1 MTETKV
7 EKEQQFNKV
16 KIKNIILKTITVLI
30 LAFLVVTT
38 FKCRYKMYSKSNHP
52 TGLDG
57 YYYALQAKSFAENGA
72 LENPDIETGYY
83 MCGLFAKFC
92 GDPIKGVKLCD
103 AVTSVMTCFA
113 VFLLLLTATKN
124 VFFAFLGFLLTAA
137 SPSFTLMGINYINNQ
152 IGLMFLMLFVADL
165 IFLKENYKSLKR
177 FEKIF
182 YTFGAV
188 LLFVLS
194 GLSHKVTFVYSV
206 FVLGIF
212 LLSKSKNVLKVLWA
226 KKWMLVTALSV
237 FAVCA
242 VGGVLFVKLHS
253 PRFLNS
259 FKFWN
264 LPLSKHKMLE
274 AQISNFGVVEIW
286 LYYLVAWIGGIIFAV
301 TKKQNRLMVLAIP
314 VLFFLFWNA
323 NSDMG
328 IRMLQNT
335 VIVGIPVCV
344 YLVWNLVQSKIPF
357 KLENVF
363 CAAICLRLLYML
375 FFTPNLYE
383 PKNDPPYEKYKRI
396 AEKVELSDSSLLIAH
411 LGLNHVYTYYQSLR
425 DCLNW
430 NCDFEVKDN
439 DVWRL
444 AYGADE
450 DRMRMVLAENGFDYG
465 QLCDQIESINLNYVL
480 IKEDLWQNYLKLED
494 KEIAETFNN
503 WYNPHEARP
512 EFIRKKRK
520 AQK

>member
-1 MTETKV
+1 
-7 EKEQQFNKV
+7 
-16 KIKNIILKTITVLI
+16 
-30 LAFLVVTT
+30 
-38 FKCRYKMYSKSNHP
+38 MYSRSNHP

-57 YYYALQAKSFAENGA
+57 YYYALQAKSFAETGT

-83 MCGLFAKFC
+83 LCGMFAKIC

-103 AVTSVMTCFA
+103 AFTSVMTCFA
-113 VFLLLLTATKN
+113 VFLLILSATKN
-124 VFFAFLGFLLTAA
+124 VFFSFLGFLLTAA

-152 IGLMFLMLFVADL
+152 IGLMFLMLFVTVL
-165 IFLKENYKSLKR
+165 IFLNENYKSLKR
-177 FEKIF
+177 FKKII
-182 YTFGAV
+182 YTFVAV

-212 LLSKSKNVLKVLWA
+212 LLSKSKNVLKVLWK
-226 KKWMLVTALSV
+226 KKWVLVTALLV
-237 FAVCA
+237 FAVCV
-242 VGGVLFVKLHS
+242 VGGVMFVKLHS

-264 LPLSKHKMLE
+264 LPLSNHRMLE
-274 AQISNFGVVEIW
+274 SQLSRFGIVEIW
-286 LYYLVAWIGGIIFAV
+286 LYYVTAWAGGIFFAI
-301 TKKQNRLMVLAIP
+301 TKKQARLLALAIP
-314 VLFFLFWNA
+314 VMFFLFWNPDT
-323 NSDMG
+323 DMG
-328 IRMLQNT
+328 LRMIQNT
-335 VIVGIPVCV
+335 VVVGIPVCV
-344 YLVWNLVQSKIPF
+344 YLLWSLAESKIPF
-357 KLENVF
+357 KLQNG
-363 CAAICLRLLYML
+363 ICTILSLPVLYMTFL
-375 FFTPNLYE
+375 TPALYE
-383 PKNDPPYEKYKRI
+383 PRRDPPYEKYKRI
-396 AEKVELSDSSLLIAH
+396 VKDVELGDDSLLIAH
-411 LGLNHVYTYYQSLR
+411 LGLNHVYTYYKNLR

-450 DRMRMVLAENGFDYG
+450 GRVKMVLMNSEKFAWPQIVEQVSEVSLDY
-465 QLCDQIESINLNYVL
+465 IL
-480 IKEDLWQNYLKLED
+480 IKEELWQEYLLLED

>member
-1 MTETKV
+1 MK
-7 EKEQQFNKV
+7 
-16 KIKNIILKTITVLI
+16 KIIYKTLTILI
-30 LAFLVVTT
+30 LAVLLALT
-38 FKCRYKMYSKSNHP
+38 FKVRYEMYLKSNHP

-57 YYYALQAKSFAENGA
+57 YYYALQAKSFAETGV

-83 MCGLFAKFC
+83 LCGIFAKLC

-103 AVTSVMTCFA
+103 AFTSVLTCFA
-113 VFLLLLTATKN
+113 VFLLMLAATKN
-124 VFFAFLGFLLTAA
+124 VFFAFFGFLLTAA

-152 IGLMFLMLFVADL
+152 IGLMFLMLFVAAL
-165 IFLKENYKSLKR
+165 IFLNENYKSLKR

-182 YTFGAV
+182 YTFGVV

-212 LLSKSKNVLKVLWA
+212 LLSKSKKLLKVLWK
-226 KKWMLVTALSV
+226 KKWMLVTTLSV

-242 VGGVLFVKLHS
+242 VGSVLFVKLHS

-264 LPLSKHKMLE
+264 IPLSNHRMLE
-274 AQISNFGVVEIW
+274 SQLSRFGIVEIW
-286 LYYLVAWIGGIIFAV
+286 LYYVTAWVGGIFFAV
-301 TKKQNRLMVLAIP
+301 TKKQNRLLILAIP
-314 VLFFLFWNA
+314 VVFFLFWNLD
-323 NSDMG
+323 SDMG
-328 IRMLQNT
+328 LRMIQNGV
-335 VIVGIPVCV
+335 VIGIPVCV
-344 YLVWNLVQSKIPF
+344 YLLWNLAESKISF
-357 KLENVF
+357 KLKNVI
-363 CAAICLRLLYML
+363 CAVLSLPVLYMIFL
-375 FFTPNLYE
+375 TPALYE
-383 PKNDPPYEKYKRI
+383 PRRDPPYEKYKRI
-396 AEKVELSDSSLLIAH
+396 IKDVELGDDSLLIAH
-411 LGLNHVYTYYQSLR
+411 LGLNHVYTYQKNLR

-450 DRMRMVLAENGFDYG
+450 GRVKMVLMNSEKFAWPQIAEQVSEVSLDY
-465 QLCDQIESINLNYVL
+465 IL
-480 IKEDLWQNYLKLED
+480 IKEELWQEYLLLED

>member
-1 MTETKV
+1 MK
-7 EKEQQFNKV
+7 
-16 KIKNIILKTITVLI
+16 KIIYKTLTILI
-30 LAFLVVTT
+30 LAVLLVLT
-38 FKCRYKMYSKSNHP
+38 FKVRYQMYLKSNHP

-57 YYYALQAKSFAENGA
+57 YYYALQAKSFAETGK

-83 MCGLFAKFC
+83 LCGMFAKIC

-103 AVTSVMTCFA
+103 ACTSVMTCFA

-152 IGLMFLMLFVADL
+152 IGLMFLMLFVMVL
-165 IFLKENYKSLKR
+165 IFLNENYKSLKR

-212 LLSKSKNVLKVLWA
+212 LLSKSKNVLKVLWE

-242 VGGVLFVKLHS
+242 VGGVMFVKLHS

-259 FKFWN
+259 FKLWN
-264 LPLSKHKMLE
+264 LPLSNHRMLE
-274 AQISNFGVVEIW
+274 SQLSRFGIVEIW
-286 LYYLVAWIGGIIFAV
+286 LYYVTAWAGGIFFAI
-301 TKKQNRLMVLAIP
+301 TKKHARLLALAIP
-314 VLFFLFWNA
+314 VVFFLFWNPD
-323 NSDMG
+323 SDMG
-328 IRMLQNT
+328 LRMIQNT
-335 VIVGIPVCV
+335 VVVGIPVSV
-344 YLVWNLVQSKIPF
+344 YLLWSLAESKIPF
-357 KLENVF
+357 KLQNGI
-363 CAAICLRLLYML
+363 CAVLCLPVLYITFL
-375 FFTPNLYE
+375 TPALYE
-383 PKNDPPYEKYKRI
+383 PRRDPPYEKYKRI
-396 AEKVELSDSSLLIAH
+396 VKDVELGDNSLLIAH
-411 LGLNHVYTYYQSLR
+411 LGLNHVYTYYKNLR

-450 DRMRMVLAENGFDYG
+450 GRVKMVLMNSEKFAWPQIAEQVSEVSLDY
-465 QLCDQIESINLNYVL
+465 IL
-480 IKEDLWQNYLKLED
+480 IKEELWQEYLLLED

-520 AQK
+520 TQK

>member
-1 MTETKV
+1 MK
-7 EKEQQFNKV
+7 
-16 KIKNIILKTITVLI
+16 KIIYKTLTILI
-30 LAFLVVTT
+30 LAVLLVLT
-38 FKCRYKMYSKSNHP
+38 FKVRYQMYLKSNHP

-57 YYYALQAKSFAENGA
+57 YYYALQAKSFAETGK

-83 MCGLFAKFC
+83 LCGMFAKIC

-103 AVTSVMTCFA
+103 ACTSVMTCFA
-113 VFLLLLTATKN
+113 VFLLMLAATKN

-152 IGLMFLMLFVADL
+152 IGLMFLMLFVAAL
-165 IFLKENYKSLKR
+165 IFLNENYKSLKR

-212 LLSKSKNVLKVLWA
+212 LLSKSKNLLKVLWK
-226 KKWMLVTALSV
+226 KKWMLVTALTV

-242 VGGVLFVKLHS
+242 VGGVMFVKLHS

-259 FKFWN
+259 FKLWN
-264 LPLSKHKMLE
+264 LSLSNHRMLE
-274 AQISNFGVVEIW
+274 SQLSRFGIVEIW
-286 LYYLVAWIGGIIFAV
+286 LYYVTAWAGGIFFAI
-301 TKKQNRLMVLAIP
+301 TKKPNRLLALAIP
-314 VLFFLFWNA
+314 VVFFLFWNPD
-323 NSDMG
+323 SDMG
-328 IRMLQNT
+328 LRMIQNT
-335 VIVGIPVCV
+335 VVVGIPVSV
-344 YLVWNLVQSKIPF
+344 YLLWSLAESKIPF
-357 KLENVF
+357 KLQNGI
-363 CAAICLRLLYML
+363 CAFLCLPVLYITFL
-375 FFTPNLYE
+375 TPALYE
-383 PKNDPPYEKYKRI
+383 PRRDPPYEKYKRI
-396 AEKVELSDSSLLIAH
+396 VKDVELGDNSLLIAH
-411 LGLNHVYTYYQSLR
+411 LGLNHVYTYYKNLR

-450 DRMRMVLAENGFDYG
+450 GRVKMVLMNSEKFAWPQIAEQVSEVSLDY
-465 QLCDQIESINLNYVL
+465 IL
-480 IKEDLWQNYLKLED
+480 IKEELWQEYLLLED

-520 AQK
+520 A

>member
-1 MTETKV
+1 MK
-7 EKEQQFNKV
+7 
-16 KIKNIILKTITVLI
+16 KIIYKTLTILI
-30 LAFLVVTT
+30 LAVLLVLT
-38 FKCRYKMYSKSNHP
+38 FKVRYQMYLKSNHP

-57 YYYALQAKSFAENGA
+57 YYYALQAKSFAETGK

-83 MCGLFAKFC
+83 LCGMFAKIC

-103 AVTSVMTCFA
+103 ACTSVMTCFA
-113 VFLLLLTATKN
+113 VFLLMLAATKN

-152 IGLMFLMLFVADL
+152 IGLMFLMLFVAAL
-165 IFLKENYKSLKR
+165 IFLNENYKSLKR

-212 LLSKSKNVLKVLWA
+212 LLSKSKNLLKVLWK
-226 KKWMLVTALSV
+226 KKWMLVTALTV

-242 VGGVLFVKLHS
+242 VGGVMFVKLHS

-259 FKFWN
+259 FKLWN
-264 LPLSKHKMLE
+264 LPLSNHRMLE
-274 AQISNFGVVEIW
+274 SQLSRFGIVEIW
-286 LYYLVAWIGGIIFAV
+286 LYYVTAWAGGIFFAI
-301 TKKQNRLMVLAIP
+301 TKKPNRLLALAIP
-314 VLFFLFWNA
+314 VVFFLFWNPD
-323 NSDMG
+323 SDMG
-328 IRMLQNT
+328 LRMIQNT
-335 VIVGIPVCV
+335 VVVGIPVSV
-344 YLVWNLVQSKIPF
+344 YLLWSLAESKIPF
-357 KLENVF
+357 KLQNGI
-363 CAAICLRLLYML
+363 CAFLCLPVLYITFL
-375 FFTPNLYE
+375 TPALYE
-383 PKNDPPYEKYKRI
+383 PRRDPPYEKYKRI
-396 AEKVELSDSSLLIAH
+396 VKDVELGDNSLLIAH
-411 LGLNHVYTYYQSLR
+411 LGLNHVYTYYKNLR

-450 DRMRMVLAENGFDYG
+450 GRVKMVLMNSEKFAWPQIAEQVSEVSLDY
-465 QLCDQIESINLNYVL
+465 IL
-480 IKEDLWQNYLKLED
+480 IKEELWQEYLLLED

-520 AQK
+520 A